1 VTCLREGTIRLPD
14 GRQLGY
20 AEYGVRGGVPVLLF
34 HGLPGGRGF
43 ELGRTELVDAG
54 AWMFTLERPG
64 IGLSDRQPGRTLLD
78 WPGDVAA
85 FADTFGLDRFAV
97 VGFSA
102 GAPYALA
109 CGHSLPARVVVVGMV
124 CGGIAGVH
132 EPALDRLLRADL
144 RHEVQRY
151 RGEPDRLIAEKL
163 EQLQQRHAAWA
174 RDPEGFFDEWV
185 RLAGD
190 ETLPRTFWMSLLA
203 STFGGE
209 PDIDEQIIRWSPW
222 GFTVEDLA
230 VPIRAWHGDA
240 DKLAPLAAVEELV
253 RRAPDATL
261 TVYPGEGHFLSPA
274 HRTEYLSTL
283 TSWR

>member
-1 VTCLREGTIRLPD
+1 
-14 GRQLGY
+14 
-20 AEYGVRGGVPVLLF
+20 
-34 HGLPGGRGF
+34 
-43 ELGRTELVDAG
+43 
-54 AWMFTLERPG
+54 MFTLERPG

-78 WPGDVAA
+78 WPDDVAA
-85 FADTFGLDRFAV
+85 FADAFGLDRFAV

-109 CGHSLPARVVVVGMV
+109 CGHALADRVAVVGMV
-124 CGGIAGVH
+124 CGVVGFVH
-132 EPALDRLLRADL
+132 EPALDQLLRADL
-144 RHEVQRY
+144 REELPRY
-151 RGEPDRLIAEKL
+151 RAEPDRLIAEKL
-163 EQLQQRHAAWA
+163 AQLQQWHAAWA
-174 RDPEGFFDEWV
+174 QDPEGFFDQWA

-190 ETLPRTFWMSLLA
+190 ETLPRSFWMSLLA

-222 GFTVEDLA
+222 GFVVQDLD

-240 DKLAPLAAVEELV
+240 DNRAPLAAVEELV

-274 HRTEYLSTL
+274 HRGEYLSTL